1 MKAKDI
7 FTALL
12 VITIWGIS
20 FPIVKLG
27 LEEIPPILFIAL
39 RFLVVAIPAVFF
51 VPFPKTSIWNVLA
64 VGILIGIIKFGLL
77 FIAMQDNANAGTAS
91 LILQAQVFFTILL
104 SYFLFKE
111 GIKAVQGI
119 GIMLAIVGFLLF
131 FASAEGNITSLGL
144 ILILGAALA
153 WAFSNIVM
161 KRMQGVNLLHF
172 MVWVSI
178 VPPLPLLIAS
188 AALETSHPIAIVR
201 QLSPGGWFAIAYMGY
216 LSTLVAYALW
226 GYLLNAYKAATITP
240 FALLIPV
247 VGIFTATIFLKE
259 TLTNMEIIGAGFVMA
274 GLVLCNMGAQFM
286 RLWQNWRRN

>member
-7 FTALL
+7 FAALL
-12 VITIWGIS
+12 VITIWGVS

-39 RFLVVAIPAVFF
+39 RFIIVAIPAVFF
-51 VPFPKTSIWNVLA
+51 VPFPKTSIWNVIA
-64 VGILIGIIKFGLL
+64 VGVLIGVIKFGLL
-77 FIAMQDNANAGTAS
+77 FIAMQDNANAGTTS

-111 GIKAVQGI
+111 GIKVAQGI
-119 GIMLAIVGFLLF
+119 GIMLAITGFLLF
-131 FASAEGNITSLGL
+131 FISAEGHITSLGL

-153 WAFSNIVM
+153 WAFSNVVM

-178 VPPLPLLIAS
+178 VPPLPLLIIS
-188 AALETSHPIAIVR
+188 AALETSHPITLVR
-201 QLSPGGWFAIAYMGY
+201 GLSPGGWFAIAYMGY

-226 GYLLNAYKAATITP
+226 GRLLNEYKAATITP

-259 TLTNMEIIGAGFVMA
+259 TLTTMEIIGTGFVMI
-274 GLVLCNMGAQFM
+274 GLILCNMAAQLM
-286 RLWQNWRRN
+286 RIWHRN

>member
-7 FTALL
+7 FLALM
-12 VITIWGIS
+12 VITIWGVS

-27 LEEIPPILFIAL
+27 LKEIPPILFIAL
-39 RFLVVAIPAVFF
+39 RFIIVAIPAIFF
-51 VPFPKTSIWNVLA
+51 VPFPKTSVRNVIA
-64 VGILIGIIKFGLL
+64 VGVLIGIIKFGLL
-77 FIAMQDNANAGTAS
+77 FIAMQYNANAGTAS

-104 SYFLFKE
+104 SYVLFKE
-111 GIKAVQGI
+111 GIQVVQGM

-131 FASAEGNITSLGL
+131 FASVEGNITSLGL

-153 WAFSNIVM
+153 WAFSNVVM
-161 KRMQGVNLLHF
+161 KRMPGVNLLHF

-178 VPPLPLLIAS
+178 VPPLPLLIIS
-188 AALETSHPIAIVR
+188 AIVETSHPIAVVQ
-201 QLSPGGWFAIAYMGY
+201 QLSLGGWFAIAYMGY

-226 GYLLNAYKAATITP
+226 GHLLNAYKAATITP

-259 TLTNMEIIGAGFVMA
+259 TLTGMEIIGAGFVMI
-274 GLVLCNMGAQFM
+274 GLVLCNMGTQFM
-286 RLWQNWRRN
+286 RLWQSLHRN

>member
-7 FTALL
+7 FVALL

-39 RFLVVAIPAVFF
+39 RFLIVAIPAVFF
-51 VPFPKTSIWNVLA
+51 VPFPKTSIWNVIA
-64 VGILIGIIKFGLL
+64 VGVLIGIIKFGLL

-104 SYFLFKE
+104 SYILFKE
-111 GIKAVQGI
+111 GIKGAQSV
-119 GIMLAIVGFLLF
+119 GIMLAIAGFLLF
-131 FASAEGNITSLGL
+131 FTSAEGNITTLGL

-153 WAFSNIVM
+153 WAFANVVM
-161 KRMQGVNLLHF
+161 KRMKGVNLLHF
-172 MVWVSI
+172 MVWVSL
-178 VPPLPLLIAS
+178 VPPLPLLIIS
-188 AALETSHPIAIVR
+188 AAFETSHPITIVR
-201 QLSPGGWFAIAYMGY
+201 ELSPGGWFAIAYMGY
-216 LSTLVAYALW
+216 LSTLIAYALW
-226 GYLLNAYKAATITP
+226 GYLLNEYNAATITP

-259 TLTNMEIIGAGFVMA
+259 TLTNMEIIGAGFVMV
-274 GLVLCNMGAQFM
+274 GLVLCNMGAQLM
-286 RLWQNWRRN
+286 RIWKNWHRT